1 MELIEL
7 KFVLKLLGHE
17 GYWASI
23 SEINLNRATR
33 APERDKTCRAL
44 ADRGIVAYSREVQ
57 KFEIASAGKAL
68 LQQDATQLPISE
80 QHLLVL
86 KACAEKSITP
96 GEVTKVPATERQDVI
111 QDLEAKG
118 FIEVKKDKIKEV
130 WLTNQ
135 GCDYLKDKY
144 DRSGTA
150 LISLNLLQNYLRFLR
165 KGYQITTSKG
175 TEISGSESVLT
186 VSTSLEKPSDEE
198 LLQTIQNLDRE
209 LGTDNYLP
217 IFHLRQK
224 LQPPLSRDELDQALY
239 RLQRQDKIDMS
250 SLQEGIHY
258 SVEEIEAGI
267 LQPIGGSLFF
277 IVVND

>member
-7 KFVLKLLGHE
+7 KFVLQLLGRE
-17 GYWASI
+17 GYRASI
-23 SEINLNRATR
+23 SKLNKATR
-33 APERDKTCRAL
+33 APKDKTCRGL
-44 ADRGIVAYSREVQ
+44 ANRGIVAHTREVQ

-68 LQQDATQLPISE
+68 LQQDAAQLPISE

-96 GEVTKVPATERQDVI
+96 GKVTKVPATERQDII

-118 FIEVKKDKIKEV
+118 FIEVEEYKIKEV

-135 GCDYLKDKY
+135 GCDYLRDEY
-144 DRSGTA
+144 DRSGSKS
-150 LISLNLLQNYLRFLR
+150 LISLDLLQNYLRFLR
-165 KGYQITTSKG
+165 KGYRTTASEG
-175 TEISGSESVLT
+175 TGTPGSEAVLT
-186 VSTSLEKPSDEE
+186 VSTSLEKPSDQEV
-198 LLQTIQNLDRE
+198 LQTIQNLDRE
-209 LGTDNYLP
+209 MGTDNYLP

>member
-7 KFVLKLLGHE
+7 KFVLKLLGRE
-17 GYWASI
+17 GYRASI

-44 ADRGIVAYSREVQ
+44 ADRGIVAYTREVQ

-68 LQQDATQLPISE
+68 LQQDAAQLPISE

-86 KACAEKSITP
+86 KACARKSITP
-96 GEVTKVPATERQDVI
+96 GEVTKVPATERQKVI

-135 GCDYLKDKY
+135 GCDYLRDEY

-150 LISLNLLQNYLRFLR
+150 LISLNLLQNYLNFMR
-165 KGYQITTSKG
+165 KAFRVA
-175 TEISGSESVLT
+175 SVD
-186 VSTSLEKPSDEE
+186 KPSDQEV
-198 LLQTIQNLDRE
+198 LQTIQNLDQE

-224 LQPPLSRDELDQALY
+224 LQPSLSRDELDQALY